1 MQLKG
6 FYARPCI
13 ELDATAC
20 RCFALCDLTLIDGPN
35 RVPIQL
41 LHQTNTFIALDLT
54 SAARKFKIKLTEFRL
69 PVYFVGQPY
78 PFYRFFPIFA
88 LNMGSCRGS
97 ILRQEGLSGPNDQS
111 RLS

>member
-78 PFYRFFPIFA
+78 PFYRFFPIFCTEH
-88 LNMGSCRGS
+88 GVVSRVDFETRG
-97 ILRQEGLSGPNDQS
+97 IVGPQ
-111 RLS
+111 